1 MALGKKTK
9 RVVDAEGVAHV
20 NATFNNTLITITD
33 AHGNAVSWGTAGK
46 AGFKGSKKS
55 TPFAATVA
63 GEQCAREAM
72 SAGVRRVHVRV
83 QGPGSGRESAIQAL
97 AAAGLQVKSIKD
109 VTPIP
114 HNGCRPPK
122 RRRVGSMRYT
132 GPSCRQCRRE
142 GTKLFLKGTK
152 CFTEKCP
159 VERRPYAP
167 GQHGQN
173 TARRRKVS
181 EYAKQLREKQ
191 KIKRIYGL
199 SERQFRNTF
208 ERVSTLPGVTGHNL
222 LAALESRLDNIV
234 YRMGFAAS
242 RKAARQLIRHRH
254 VEVNGKSVD
263 VPSFVVEPGQEV
275 RVRQKSR
282 ELVIVQAALE
292 VAARGAS
299 PAWIAV
305 DKDTFSGRMLE
316 RPQRQSIPIAA
327 QEQLVVE
334 LYSK

>member
-1 MALGKKTK
+1 
-9 RVVDAEGVAHV
+9 
-20 NATFNNTLITITD
+20 
-33 AHGNAVSWGTAGK
+33 
-46 AGFKGSKKS
+46 
-55 TPFAATVA
+55 
-63 GEQCAREAM
+63 
-72 SAGVRRVHVRV
+72 
-83 QGPGSGRESAIQAL
+83 
-97 AAAGLQVKSIKD
+97 
-109 VTPIP
+109 
-114 HNGCRPPK
+114 
-122 RRRVGSMRYT
+122 MRYT

-173 TARRRKVS
+173 TGRRRKVS

-191 KIKRIYGL
+191 KIKRIYGV

-208 ERVSTLPGVTGHNL
+208 EKVSTLPGVTGHNL
-222 LAALESRLDNIV
+222 LAALESRLDNMV

-242 RKAARQLIRHRH
+242 RKAARQIIRHRH
-254 VEVNGKSVD
+254 VEVNGKGVD
-263 VPSFVVEPGQEV
+263 VPSFLVEPGQEI
-275 RVRQKSR
+275 RMRQKSR
-282 ELVIVQAALE
+282 ELAVVKEALE
-292 VAARGAS
+292 VAARGAA
-299 PAWIAV
+299 PAWLAV

-316 RPQRQSIPIAA
+316 RPQRTAIPIAA

>member
-1 MALGKKTK
+1 
-9 RVVDAEGVAHV
+9 
-20 NATFNNTLITITD
+20 
-33 AHGNAVSWGTAGK
+33 
-46 AGFKGSKKS
+46 
-55 TPFAATVA
+55 
-63 GEQCAREAM
+63 
-72 SAGVRRVHVRV
+72 
-83 QGPGSGRESAIQAL
+83 
-97 AAAGLQVKSIKD
+97 
-109 VTPIP
+109 
-114 HNGCRPPK
+114 
-122 RRRVGSMRYT
+122 MRYT

-199 SERQFRNTF
+199 TEKQFRNTF
-208 ERVSTLPGVTGHNL
+208 ERVSALPGVTGHNL
-222 LAALESRLDNIV
+222 LAALESRLDNMV

-254 VEVNGKSVD
+254 VEVNGKGVD
-263 VPSFVVEPGQEV
+263 IPSFVVLPGQEI
-275 RVRQKSR
+275 RMRTASR
-282 ELVIVQAALE
+282 ELDVVKAALE
-292 VAARGAS
+292 VAGRGAT
-299 PAWIAV
+299 PTWLAV

>member
-1 MALGKKTK
+1 
-9 RVVDAEGVAHV
+9 
-20 NATFNNTLITITD
+20 
-33 AHGNAVSWGTAGK
+33 
-46 AGFKGSKKS
+46 
-55 TPFAATVA
+55 
-63 GEQCAREAM
+63 
-72 SAGVRRVHVRV
+72 
-83 QGPGSGRESAIQAL
+83 
-97 AAAGLQVKSIKD
+97 
-109 VTPIP
+109 
-114 HNGCRPPK
+114 
-122 RRRVGSMRYT
+122 MRYL

-173 TARRRKVS
+173 TARRRKTS

-191 KIKRIYGL
+191 KIKRIYGV

-208 ERVSTLPGVTGHNL
+208 ERVAPLPGITGHNL

-254 VEVNGKSVD
+254 VEVKGKSVD
-263 VPSFVVEPGQEV
+263 IPSYLVQPGEEI
-275 RVRQKSR
+275 RVRMKSR
-282 ELVIVQAALE
+282 EQAAIM
-292 VAARGAS
+292 VAMDQSSRGAPLS
-299 PAWIAV
+299 WIAV
-305 DKDTFSGRMLE
+305 DRESYSGRMLE
-316 RPQRQSIPIAA
+316 RPTRPNIPIAA

>member
-1 MALGKKTK
+1 
-9 RVVDAEGVAHV
+9 
-20 NATFNNTLITITD
+20 
-33 AHGNAVSWGTAGK
+33 
-46 AGFKGSKKS
+46 
-55 TPFAATVA
+55 
-63 GEQCAREAM
+63 
-72 SAGVRRVHVRV
+72 
-83 QGPGSGRESAIQAL
+83 
-97 AAAGLQVKSIKD
+97 
-109 VTPIP
+109 
-114 HNGCRPPK
+114 
-122 RRRVGSMRYT
+122 MRYT

-167 GQHGQN
+167 GQHGQS
-173 TARRRKVS
+173 TARRKKMS

-263 VPSFVVEPGQEV
+263 IPSFVVEPGQEI

-282 ELVIVQAALE
+282 ELALVKEALE
-292 VAARGAS
+292 VAAR
-299 PAWIAV
+299 
-305 DKDTFSGRMLE
+305 
-316 RPQRQSIPIAA
+316 
-327 QEQLVVE
+327 
-334 LYSK
+334 

>member
-1 MALGKKTK
+1 
-9 RVVDAEGVAHV
+9 
-20 NATFNNTLITITD
+20 
-33 AHGNAVSWGTAGK
+33 
-46 AGFKGSKKS
+46 
-55 TPFAATVA
+55 
-63 GEQCAREAM
+63 
-72 SAGVRRVHVRV
+72 
-83 QGPGSGRESAIQAL
+83 
-97 AAAGLQVKSIKD
+97 
-109 VTPIP
+109 
-114 HNGCRPPK
+114 
-122 RRRVGSMRYT
+122 MRYT

-191 KIKRIYGL
+191 KIKRIYGV

-208 ERVSTLPGVTGHNL
+208 EKVSALPGVTGHNL
-222 LAALESRLDNIV
+222 LAALESRLDNMV
-234 YRMGFAAS
+234 YRMGFAPS

-254 VEVNGKSVD
+254 IEVDGKSVD
-263 VPSFVVEPGQEV
+263 IPSYAVQPGQEIKM
-275 RVRQKSR
+275 RQASR
-282 ELVIVQAALE
+282 ELALVKDALE
-292 VAARGAS
+292 IAARGQA
-299 PAWIAV
+299 PTWLAV

-316 RPQRQSIPIAA
+316 RPQRAMIPIAA